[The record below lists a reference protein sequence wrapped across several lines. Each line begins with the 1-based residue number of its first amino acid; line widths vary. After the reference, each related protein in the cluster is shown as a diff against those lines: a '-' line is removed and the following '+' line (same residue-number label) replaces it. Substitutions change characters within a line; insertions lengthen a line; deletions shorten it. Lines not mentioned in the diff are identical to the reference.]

1 LCQPRDGRINY
12 AIYLHYFFPH
22 QVIENFQNGKDR
34 NGILFL
40 GDMVTILVTASE
52 VLYDFCE

>member
-1 LCQPRDGRINY
+1 
-12 AIYLHYFFPH
+12 LHYFFPH

-40 GDMVTILVTASE
+40 GDMVTILITASE